1 MSIGMRLDLRQTQQ
15 LVMTPQLQQA
25 IKLLQMSN
33 LELTGYIEQEVEKNP
48 LLKLEDPEQ
57 APESHPEQTETE
69 AGDPA
74 ATDKSQDDLNRLAET
89 YDTGTENLH
98 DSAPSDG
105 PDPFRSSSPIGSM
118 SAPAADG
125 PSLEER
131 LADRPGLREHLHS
144 QIGQMSGSPA
154 EIALAH
160 LVADELDEHG
170 YLRTALEEIAVRVAA
185 TPPQAIAALRL
196 VQNCEPTGVGA
207 RSLAECL
214 ELQLRE
220 RNRFDPVIEQL
231 LDNLELIARGEI
243 AKLCRICNVDESELI
258 EMIQEIRHLN
268 PRPCS
273 ELETTEAETLI
284 PDLLLRPMQ
293 YGGWTVEL
301 NSDTLPRVLIDRQ
314 YMSEVRN
321 GCAETK
327 NFLGECH
334 ASANWLVRSL
344 DQRARTIV
352 KIATEIV
359 RQQESFFREGIR
371 GLKPMNLKDV
381 AEAVGMHES
390 TASRVTS
397 NKYIATERGIFEL
410 KFFFTNGLGGG
421 NGTDV
426 AAEAVRHRIKSMV
439 DAEKPT
445 EILSDDA
452 IVSALNG
459 DGIQIARRTVA
470 KYQKSMNIPSSSQRR
485 RLKASAI

>member
-33 LELTGYIEQEVEKNP
+33 LELTGFIEQEVEKNP

-57 APESHPEQTETE
+57 APEPHSEQPEPAAAE
-69 AGDPA
+69 PA
-74 ATDKSQDDLNRLAET
+74 ATDTSQDDLNRLAET

-98 DSAPSDG
+98 DTAPSDG
-105 PDPFRSSSPIGSM
+105 PDPFRGSSPIGS
-118 SAPAADG
+118 STVPAADG

-160 LVADELDEHG
+160 MVVDELDEHG
-170 YLRTALEEIAVRVAA
+170 FLRTALEEIAHQVSA
-185 TPPQAIAALRL
+185 TPHQASAALRL
-196 VQNCEPTGVGA
+196 VQNCDPTGVGA

-220 RNRFDPVIEQL
+220 QDRFDPVIERL

-243 AKLCRICNVDESELI
+243 GKLCRICEVEESELI
-258 EMIQEIRHLN
+258 EMIQEIRALN

-273 ELETTEAETLI
+273 ELETSEAETLI

-301 NSDTLPRVLIDRQ
+301 NSDTLPRVLIDRH
-314 YMSEVRN
+314 YMSEIRN

-359 RQQESFFREGIR
+359 RQQEGFFREGIS

-381 AEAVGMHES
+381 ADAVGMHES

-397 NKYIATERGIFEL
+397 NKYIATNRGIFEL

-445 EILSDDA
+445 KILSDDA
-452 IVSALNG
+452 IVSALNS

-470 KYQKSMNIPSSSQRR
+470 KYRKSMNIPSSSQRR